1 MSFQLFLLPPR
12 TVPDEVVLALAAAAL
27 VAFGCVAYGVFI
39 ERRWYRRRSYRLPV
53 LPSGAPR
60 SLTLLHLSDLHFT
73 PNDRKKARFIASFGR
88 PDVAVLTG
96 DIIGTPEAVET
107 AVAALR
113 PVRGRIAS
121 YFVLGSNDY
130 FVPRPLN
137 YLAYFRRERR
147 RRTAKRSR
155 TSDLV
160 AQLER
165 EGWIHL
171 KNRKARFEEDGIR
184 FEVLG
189 LDDPHIERHDLRVGS
204 RSDPSAVGLAVVHS
218 PDPAPELAALGYGLI
233 LSGHTHGGQ
242 VRLPFAGALVTNS
255 QVPRKLAMGLS
266 RLGAAVLHVS
276 PGLGTSKFAPFR
288 FLCRP
293 EGTLL
298 ELTASPEDRPARDQR
313 LADVAAEATAR
324 SNTRS

>member
-1 MSFQLFLLPPR
+1 
-12 TVPDEVVLALAAAAL
+12 
-27 VAFGCVAYGVFI
+27 
-39 ERRWYRRRSYRLPV
+39 
-53 LPSGAPR
+53 
-60 SLTLLHLSDLHFT
+60 LLHLPRLHFT
-73 PNDRKKARFIASFGR
+73 AKDRKKTRFIASFGR

-96 DIIGTPEAVET
+96 DIIGAPEAVET
-107 AVAALR
+107 AVEALR
-113 PVRGRIAS
+113 AVRGRIAS

-130 FVPRPLN
+130 FAPRPLN
-137 YLAYFRRERR
+137 YFSYFRRERR

-155 TSDLV
+155 ACDLV

-204 RSDPSAVGLAVVHS
+204 RSDLSAVGLAFVHS
-218 PDPAPELAALGYGLI
+218 PDPAPELAALGYALI

-242 VRLPFAGALVTNS
+242 VRLPFAGALITNS
-255 QVPRKLAMGLS
+255 QVPRKPAMGLS
-266 RLGAAVLHVS
+266 RLGPALLHVS

-293 EGTLL
+293 EVMLL
-298 ELTASPEDRPARDQR
+298 ELTASPEDRPDRDQR
-313 LADVAAEATAR
+313 LAEVAAEATTR